1 MECISLN
8 SFFVEK
14 NAKKS
19 VVWGCKS
26 LDVICWGFQNKK
38 QRFKCK
44 NCGLLFTNNRP
55 EQRIKNRFV
64 WFKKWVL
71 ERQTYHTLCR
81 DSGYSKDTLQRTF
94 YAILEKSPRLKI
106 IKRESVNLR
115 MDATYFSKFC
125 LVAYQDD
132 FDGCTQLI
140 RFTDGEH
147 YEEIKEDLENLIRL
161 GVQLE
166 SITTDGHKS
175 VLKAIR
181 NAVPNVVIQRCLVHI
196 QRMCLLWLTR
206 YPKHVSA
213 QELRKLILLL
223 MKIKTE
229 NDKLFW
235 VKQLESW
242 HEQYKDYLSEKTI
255 NPEIGNYWY
264 THKLLRRTYFS
275 IKRAL
280 PNMFHY
286 INNPGIPNTT
296 NGIEGYFSHLK
307 NHLDLHRGLTLKN
320 RINFIKW
327 YIYFSNE
334 K

>member
-1 MECISLN
+1 MFHQI
-8 SFFVEK
+8 FFIYRLWQ
-14 NAKKS
+14 KKRCWS
-19 VVWGCKS
+19 CGF
-26 LDVICWGFQNKK
+26 LEVICWGKQDNK

-44 NCGLLFTNNRP
+44 NCGIYFTDNRP
-55 EQRIKNRFV
+55 EQKIRNRFV

-71 ERQTYHTLCR
+71 ERQTYKTLVR

-94 YAILEKSPRLKI
+94 YTILEQAPSIKI
-106 IKRESVNLR
+106 IKREKVNLR

-132 FDGCTQLI
+132 FDGYTQLI

-147 YEEIKEDLENLIRL
+147 FEEVKEDLDNLICL
-161 GVQLE
+161 GIQLE

-175 VLKAIR
+175 VLKAIKKS
-181 NAVPNVVIQRCLVHI
+181 VPDVTTQRCLVHI

-206 YPKHVSA
+206 YPKHCSG
-213 QELRKLILLL
+213 QELRKLVLLL
-223 MKIKTE
+223 LKIKTG
-229 NDKLFW
+229 NDKRFW
-235 VKQLESW
+235 IKELDLW
-242 HEQYKDYLSEKTI
+242 YKRHQVYLSEKTY
-255 NPEIGNYWY
+255 NEPTGRYWY
-264 THKLLRRTYFS
+264 KHKLVRRSYFT

-286 INNPGIPNTT
+286 LQNPNIPHTT

-307 NHLDLHRGLTLKN
+307 NHLDLHRGLTTKN

-327 YIYFSNE
+327 YIYFSNGG
-334 K
+334 